1 LLETAQHST
10 QRCRIL
16 DSIPEARLELPM
28 TRFIAGVV
36 FLTLTACASVS
47 TIPLSKDTFQ
57 ITSNAVGACGPGGAQ
72 KVAFQQAAAETIRRG
87 YDSFQIMGTDRQS
100 QLETASIWAGATNYG
115 HSYSQGL
122 TVKMYHDGDP
132 SGAQA
137 ISARETLGPKWQE
150 AIKTESSYSC
160 T

>member
-1 LLETAQHST
+1 MI
-10 QRCRIL
+10 RIL
-16 DSIPEARLELPM
+16 
-28 TRFIAGVV
+28 AGVS
-36 FLTLTACASVS
+36 FLTLAACASVS

-57 ITSNAVGACGPGGAQ
+57 ITSSAPGACGADGAQ

-87 YDSFQIMGTDRQS
+87 YDSFVVVTTDRQS
-100 QLETASIWAGATNYG
+100 QLESASIWGGSANYG

-122 TVKMYHDGDP
+122 TVKMYRDGDP
-132 SGAQA
+132 LGGQA

-150 AIKTESSYSC
+150 AIKAESSYSC